1 MQKEKPLTIDEYI
14 SNFPPEVQ
22 LKLQLLRSTIRQIIP
37 EATEKISYGIPTFA
51 LTKNIVHF
59 AAFKNHIGLYALP
72 ATNEKFQEELSKYTT
87 GKGSIQFPLKED
99 LPISL
104 IEKLLRYRME
114 TFAKS

>member
-14 SNFPPEVQ
+14 NNFSPEVQ

-59 AAFKNHIGLYALP
+59 AAFKNHIGFYALP
-72 ATNEKFQEELSKYTT
+72 ATNEKFQEELAKYKT
-87 GKGSIQFPLKED
+87 GKGSIQFPLKEE
-99 LPISL
+99 LPLLL
-104 IEKLLRYRME
+104 IEKLIRYRLE
-114 TFAKS
+114 K